1 MQKTVR
7 ELKERH
13 FYDFFEALPFWP
25 IVLVGQ
31 GSQVKKLGVRKY
43 RRTSNFSGPHQL
55 VVDKTGRRAV
65 PINEASRCYLIPE
78 WLAKS
83 RRAEVRRWANEKYAH
98 VPRVASAEPSWQFK
112 FPKERKPSLS
122 GVRRDIAVLAHA
134 ALKMGEP
141 ILAWVEDA
149 AFYFNQ
155 FGYAL
160 EKTMEE

>member
-1 MQKTVR
+1 MDMVRTSYTFACRPDLDYLKAKLKGYPDQRLASNVLEGVRLEADLDLITVLCPQLVSIGIGYESVQKTVR

-65 PINEASRCYLIPE
+65 PINPFPVLVISEMTRVFRASLN
-78 WLAKS
+78 L
-83 RRAEVRRWANEKYAH
+83 
-98 VPRVASAEPSWQFK
+98 
-112 FPKERKPSLS
+112 L
-122 GVRRDIAVLAHA
+122 
-134 ALKMGEP
+134 
-141 ILAWVEDA
+141 
-149 AFYFNQ
+149 
-155 FGYAL
+155 
-160 EKTMEE
+160 

>member
-1 MQKTVR
+1 MSIGIGYESVQKTVR

-65 PINEASRCYLIPE
+65 PIN
-78 WLAKS
+78 
-83 RRAEVRRWANEKYAH
+83 
-98 VPRVASAEPSWQFK
+98 
-112 FPKERKPSLS
+112 
-122 GVRRDIAVLAHA
+122 
-134 ALKMGEP
+134 
-141 ILAWVEDA
+141 
-149 AFYFNQ
+149 
-155 FGYAL
+155 
-160 EKTMEE
+160 